1 MSSTDRQNR
10 LLIAEDW
17 KRVYQSFKNA
27 DFQSYDFDNLRRTMI
42 NYLRK
47 NYPEDFNDYIESS
60 EYLALIDLIAYLGQ
74 NLAFR
79 TDLNAR
85 ENFLELAERR
95 ESVIRLARLL
105 SYNPKRNQAANG
117 LLKMESITTTEDI
130 IDSNG
135 NNLAGQTIV
144 WNDVSNQDWYEQ
156 FIKVLNSA
164 LPANGVVGR
173 PVKKDTVNGISAEQY
188 RFNALNTDVPNFGFT
203 KNISG
208 RGTTFEIVSTNIE
221 SNAILEEAPLPGNN
235 FAFIYQ
241 DDGQGAGSNNTGFF
255 SHFRQG
261 ALDQGTFS
269 ISTPSTNQTVNLDA
283 INVNNSDVW
292 LYKLDTTGN
301 ETELW
306 SKVNSVEGNNIVY
319 NSLSKNIRNVYSVL
333 TRVQDRISLIFSDGV
348 FGTLPKGSFKV
359 YYRASDNRSFVI
371 SPDEMTNINI
381 TVPYISKTGTQ
392 EVLSIEYELKYTV
405 DNSAESESNES
416 IKSNAPST
424 YYTQNRMITGEDYNV
439 APLAVSQ
446 EIVKV
451 KAVNR
456 TSSGISRY
464 FDLLDATGKYSKTNL
479 YGKDGAVYTQYLDSK
494 VNFTFTTRND
504 IQGIISSTIEPLLL
518 DAKLRNF
525 YYTKFPVQ
533 TVTDLNAQFVQ
544 VTKDQNISTGYL
556 MDLQN
561 VKYTVSTFTGSTLK
575 FVQPG
580 AMVKFIAPEGYHF
593 MPDGTLMLDEVGKPL
608 HTGATKYKW
617 TKVTAINGNGK
628 ENYADGRGP
637 IVFNDIIPSAPAGTE
652 AYPIIER
659 IIPKFATLLDNDL
672 QTQII
677 DQVFQYKTFGLRYST
692 SENLWRLITESNL
705 DKTSAFGMGKTGDT
719 SNQQL
724 DNSWLL
730 LFNTDGETYTI
741 TTHGQRYV
749 FESDKEIR
757 FYFDSSDKVY
767 DPQTNKIVK
776 DKVRIM
782 SINTQPGSTQP
793 FTVPFDWEILQEY
806 RDAEGYVDSKKIQV
820 GFFDSDDDGVVDDP
834 DMFTQ
839 FVGTPPDLKD
849 QYIMQEKYTNYDG
862 IDDFRFVSWRT
873 SDKKVVATESDITT
887 AGLSSFTDG
896 TIFYIVDVDL
906 FKVYNEEAETL
917 TLTVDYRAFSGRD
930 NIIFQ
935 YEHAADE
942 SNRIDP
948 SSSNI
953 IDVYVLTRSYD
964 TLYRQWLQGAIPVAP
979 VTPTSDSLYTNYG
992 SEINKI
998 KSISDDVIY
1007 HPVKYKPLF
1016 GTASNTDLQATF
1028 KIVKNADRVVNDN
1041 EVKANVISAVNRFFA
1056 LENWDFGETFYFSEL
1071 STYIMN
1077 ELSPDISSIVIV
1089 PNKTNS
1095 AFGSLFEIKAEA
1107 DEIFI
1112 NGATVADVEIIS
1124 AVTASKLKATG
1135 AVVTEVKNNT
1145 VSQVA
1150 SSSSSSSSNSSSS
1163 SSSSSSNNS
1172 SNGGSGY

>member
-79 TDLNAR
+79 ADLNAR

-105 SYNPKRNQAANG
+105 SYNPKRNQSANG

-261 ALDQGTFS
+261 SLDQGTFS

-381 TVPYISKTGTQ
+381 TVPYVSKTGTQ

-504 IQGIISSTIEPLLL
+504 IQGIISSIIEPLLL

-525 YYTKFPVQ
+525 YYSKFPVQ

-637 IVFNDIIPSAPAGTE
+637 IVFNDVIPAAPAGTE

-724 DNSWLL
+724 DNSWIL

-849 QYIMQEKYTNYDG
+849 QYVMQEKYTNYDG

-1016 GTASNTDLQATF
+1016 VQHLTLIYKQHL
-1028 KIVKNADRVVNDN
+1028 R
-1041 EVKANVISAVNRFFA
+1041 
-1056 LENWDFGETFYFSEL
+1056 
-1071 STYIMN
+1071 
-1077 ELSPDISSIVIV
+1077 
-1089 PNKTNS
+1089 
-1095 AFGSLFEIKAEA
+1095 
-1107 DEIFI
+1107 
-1112 NGATVADVEIIS
+1112 
-1124 AVTASKLKATG
+1124 
-1135 AVVTEVKNNT
+1135 
-1145 VSQVA
+1145 
-1150 SSSSSSSSNSSSS
+1150 
-1163 SSSSSSNNS
+1163 
-1172 SNGGSGY
+1172 

>member
-105 SYNPKRNQAANG
+105 SYNPKRNQTANG
-117 LLKMESITTTEDI
+117 LLKMESISTTEDI
-130 IDSNG
+130 TDSNG

-188 RFNALNTDVPNFGFT
+188 RFNAINTDVPNFGFT

-208 RGTTFEIVSTNIE
+208 RGTTFEIVSTNVE
-221 SNAILEEAPLPGNN
+221 SNSISEEAPLPGNN

-261 ALDQGTFS
+261 ALDQGTFN

-283 INVNNSDVW
+283 INVNDSDVW

-359 YYRASDNRSFVI
+359 YYRTSDNRSFIV

-381 TVPYISKTGTQ
+381 TIPYISKTGTE

-405 DNSAESESNES
+405 NNSAESESNDS
-416 IKSNAPST
+416 IKANAPAT
-424 YYTQNRMITGEDYNV
+424 YYTQNRMVTGEDYNV

-479 YGKDGAVYTQYLDSK
+479 YGKDGAIYSQYLDSK

-504 IQGIISSTIEPLLL
+504 IQGIISSTVEPLLL
-518 DAKLRNF
+518 NSELRNF
-525 YYTKFPVQ
+525 YYTKFPLQ
-533 TVTDLNAQFVQ
+533 LVTDLNAQFVQ

-556 MDLQN
+556 MDLQD

-575 FVQPG
+575 YVQPG
-580 AMVKFIAPEGYHF
+580 AMLKFVAPEGYHF
-593 MPDGTLMLDEVGKPL
+593 MPNGTLMLDEVGKPL
-608 HTGATKYKW
+608 HSGATKYKW
-617 TKVTAINGNGK
+617 TKVTSINGNGK
-628 ENYADGRGP
+628 TNYPDGRGP
-637 IVFNDIIPSAPAGTE
+637 IVFNDVIPSAPAGTT

-659 IIPKFATLLDNDL
+659 IIPKFATQLDNDT

-677 DQVFQYKTFGLRYST
+677 DQVFQYKTFGLRYSV
-692 SENLWRLITESNL
+692 SENIWRLITESNL

-730 LFNTDGETYTI
+730 LFDTDGETYTI

-767 DPQTNKIVK
+767 DPQTNQIVK
-776 DKVRIM
+776 DKIRLM
-782 SINTQPGSTQP
+782 SINTKPGSTSP

-806 RDAEGYVDSKKIQV
+806 RDAEGYVDSKKIQI

-834 DMFTQ
+834 DMFTE
-839 FVGTPPDLKD
+839 FVGKPADLVE
-849 QYIMQEKYTNYDG
+849 QYVMQQKYTNYDG
-862 IDDFRFVSWRT
+862 IDDFKFVSWRT
-873 SDKKVVATESDITT
+873 PTTKIVATESDITT
-887 AGLSSFTDG
+887 AGLTSFIDG
-896 TIFYIVDVDL
+896 TVFYIADVDL
-906 FKVYNEEAETL
+906 FKVYNEAEETL

-953 IDVYVLTRSYD
+953 IDIYVLTRSYD

-979 VTPTSDSLYTNYG
+979 ITPTSDSLFTNYG

-1016 GTASNTDLQATF
+1016 GTSSNTDLQATF
-1028 KIVKNADRVVNDN
+1028 KVVKNVDRVVNDN
-1041 EVKANVISAVNRFFA
+1041 EIKASVISAVNKFFA

-1071 STYIMN
+1071 STFIMN
-1077 ELSPDISSIVIV
+1077 ELAPDISSIVIV
-1089 PNKTNS
+1089 PNKANS
-1095 AFGSLFEIKAEA
+1095 SFGSLFEIKAEA

-1112 NGATVADVEIIS
+1112 NGATVADVEMIS

-1135 AVVTEVKNNT
+1135 AVVTEVKNST
-1145 VSQVA
+1145 VSSVSN
-1150 SSSSSSSSNSSSS
+1150 SSSNATNSSSSSSNSTSS
-1163 SSSSSSNNS
+1163 S